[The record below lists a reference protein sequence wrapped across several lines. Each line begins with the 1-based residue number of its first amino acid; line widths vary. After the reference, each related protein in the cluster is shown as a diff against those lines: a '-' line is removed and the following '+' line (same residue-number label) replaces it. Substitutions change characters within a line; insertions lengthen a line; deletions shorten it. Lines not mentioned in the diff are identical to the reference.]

1 MSDDSLVRHLRAI
14 APALLSVVFLEIAV
28 SSLFPLVG
36 VQLTM
41 RQTPTALIGAIGSAY
56 FVGFIAGTVFAA
68 RVLDRVGH
76 IRALSVFAI
85 LAMNSALLMA
95 LFPEPWLWLALRA
108 MTGFAMA
115 GIWLT
120 IETWLNH
127 KATRATRG
135 RLFGAYMVVSGSFSA
150 LAPLLLTVV
159 DPATITLF
167 LIVALCYA
175 AGVVPMALTRESN
188 PEIGDRARFGLIR
201 LYAIS
206 PLGVIATFG
215 CGLTVTAFTTL
226 LPVYT
231 DRIGLGADSLAVLFF
246 AARAGNL
253 AAQYPIGM
261 ISDRIGRRPIILTVI
276 VIGLA
281 GAGLGIALGDH
292 SFALLVIASILFSS
306 ATWPLYA
313 LSIGYTNDNCEPR
326 EIVAA
331 SGGLLMVWAIGGVI
345 GPSAASWTIALFGHD
360 GLFMYLAGV
369 LAILLG
375 FTAYRITRR
384 PGAPPRAQTGAER
397 KAG

>member
-1 MSDDSLVRHLRAI
+1 MSDDSLVRHLRQI

-41 RQTPTALIGAIGSAY
+41 RQTATWLIGAIGSAY
-56 FVGFIAGTVFAA
+56 FVGFICGTVFAA

-85 LAMNSALLMA
+85 VAMNSALLMA

-120 IETWLNH
+120 VETWLNH

-150 LAPLLLTVV
+150 LAPLLLTVI

-167 LIVALCYA
+167 LVVALCYA
-175 AGVVPMALTRESN
+175 AGVVPMALTREAN

-215 CGLTVTAFTTL
+215 CGLTVTGFTAL

-231 DRIGLGADSLAVLFF
+231 DHIGLSADSLAVLFF

-253 AAQYPIGM
+253 VAQYPIGM
-261 ISDRIGRRPIILTVI
+261 MSDRIGRRPIILTVI
-276 VIGLA
+276 VIGLI
-281 GAGLGIALGDH
+281 GAGLGMAFGDH
-292 SFALLVIASILFSS
+292 SFALLVAASILFSS

-331 SGGLLMVWAIGGVI
+331 NGGLLMVWAIGGVI
-345 GPSAASWTIALFGHD
+345 GPSAASWTIAWFGHG
-360 GLFMYLAGV
+360 GLFMYLAAV
-369 LAILLG
+369 LAILLA

-384 PGAPPRAQTGAER
+384 PGAPPRATANAEP
-397 KAG
+397 KPG

>member
-1 MSDDSLVRHLRAI
+1 MSDDGLARHLRQI

-28 SSLFPLVG
+28 SALFPLVG

-56 FVGFIAGTVFAA
+56 FVGFIGGTIFAA
-68 RVLDRVGH
+68 GVLDRVGH

-85 LAMNSALLMA
+85 VAMNSALLMA
-95 LFPEPWLWLALRA
+95 LFPEPWLWLPLRA

-120 IETWLNH
+120 VETWLNH
-127 KATRATRG
+127 KATRTTRG

-159 DPATITLF
+159 DPAAITLF
-167 LIVALCYA
+167 LVIALCYA
-175 AGVVPMALTRESN
+175 AGVVPMALTREAN
-188 PEIGDRARFGLIR
+188 PEIGDRARFGLVR

-215 CGLTVTAFTTL
+215 CGLTVTGFTAL

-231 DRIGLGADSLAVLFF
+231 DHIGLGADKLAVLFF

-253 AAQYPIGM
+253 MAQYPIGM
-261 ISDRIGRRPIILTVI
+261 MSDRIGRRPIILTVI
-276 VIGLA
+276 VIGLI
-281 GAGLGIALGDH
+281 GAGLGIAFGDH
-292 SFALLVIASILFSS
+292 SFALLVAASILFSS

-313 LSIGYTNDNCEPR
+313 LSVGYTNDNCEPR

-331 SGGLLMVWAIGGVI
+331 NGGLLMVWAIGGVI
-345 GPSAASWTIALFGHD
+345 GPSAASWTIAWFGHG
-360 GLFMYLAGV
+360 GLFMYLAAV

-384 PGAPPRAQTGAER
+384 PGAPPRAPASAEP
-397 KAG
+397 KPG